1 MVVNEEFFVIADNSV
16 GHFSATA
23 EIVELHEPDERS
35 EVLVQT
41 REEYLAD
48 GYYAEEG
55 QEWIITLKQET
66 GGWKTSRAHL
76 LLRDDTVRRLVEIV
90 SGRLRET
97 PIERDPHV
105 EQQLEEEYAECDG

>member
-23 EIVELHEPDERS
+23 EIVELHEPDEPS

-48 GYYAEEG
+48 G
-55 QEWIITLKQET
+55 
-66 GGWKTSRAHL
+66 
-76 LLRDDTVRRLVEIV
+76 
-90 SGRLRET
+90 
-97 PIERDPHV
+97 
-105 EQQLEEEYAECDG
+105 